1 MQARN
6 FLPLCVFDE
15 AKCKEGIAHLL
26 SYRKMWDPR
35 RGMWKSTPN
44 HDIHSNAADAF
55 LQAGQA
61 KAMNMFG
68 YGNAGTAM
76 QNTSFE
82 ASYAPEPDLGY

>member
-1 MQARN
+1 
-6 FLPLCVFDE
+6 
-15 AKCKEGIAHLL
+15 
-26 SYRKMWDPR
+26 
-35 RGMWKSTPN
+35 MWKSTPN